1 MNGALSYIIYKSRTW
16 DLESI
21 LLILNYIKVYYIIL
35 LNLYQEGRN
44 VFFLLQPAKF
54 RFFTSA
60 KKCRDNLTVLKVS
73 LAISSPLFLPN
84 WMRFHDET
92 LSLYLGC
99 LAKSTHNIPIVKTF
113 KQSESNNWL
122 LLLSCKMP
130 FLLHEISFEIY
141 FLCL

>member
-1 MNGALSYIIYKSRTW
+1 MGPGINFTDSQLYKGLLYHCWICIRKVGTYSSCCSLRNS
-16 DLESI
+16 DL
-21 LLILNYIKVYYIIL
+21 
-35 LNLYQEGRN
+35 
-44 VFFLLQPAKF
+44 
-54 RFFTSA
+54 FTSA